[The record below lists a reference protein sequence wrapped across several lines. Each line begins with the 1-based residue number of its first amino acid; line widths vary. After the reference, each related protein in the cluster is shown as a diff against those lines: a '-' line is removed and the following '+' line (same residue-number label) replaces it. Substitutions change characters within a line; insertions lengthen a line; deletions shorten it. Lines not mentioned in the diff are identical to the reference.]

1 MTMVNLRYLLDRH
14 DVRRKLETA
23 AEQIDDPMASLI
35 GRGLREAFEELD
47 DFAETSLSAK
57 EVDAAL
63 DLAVRSRNA
72 LDEIRGRIR
81 DVLYDHRWVPTAPK
95 LPPHAL
101 ELLEGID
108 TLLASKELVDADDLI
123 DARDG
128 RVT

>member
-1 MTMVNLRYLLDRH
+1 MVNLRYLLDRH